1 MLCLYS
7 VFSEGKGLNHEDER
21 SYTGSIRENENGEL
35 LVEGD
40 VFVGSDLGSD
50 ARPEPV
56 AVFTLKERS
65 TQEENQGDNDL
76 YSELGAFE

>member
-1 MLCLYS
+1 LT
-7 VFSEGKGLNHEDER
+7 HDDRR
-21 SYTGSIRENENGEL
+21 SYLGSIRENESDDNNGL

-40 VFVGSDLGSD
+40 VFIGSDLGSD

-56 AVFTLKERS
+56 AVFTLKER
-65 TQEENQGDNDL
+65 TNDENQNDNDF